1 MTVGLRRFTSLL
13 LALCLFISQSVLSQS
28 HTMAYLAQSDV
39 ASTQASDQ
47 SPAVKLSQQLS
58 ANDCQMMTV
67 PADDSMDCSEMNN
80 CCDSDCA
87 KNDACQSNCSHC
99 FAFSVSGA
107 MTSPLTWPMASPTN
121 VVNATPLKHFY
132 IISGFTEL
140 RPPIS

>member
-1 MTVGLRRFTSLL
+1 MTLGLRPYTSLL

-28 HTMAYLAQSDV
+28 HTMAYLAQSDMSE
-39 ASTQASDQ
+39 AQT
-47 SPAVKLSQQLS
+47 PAQTSATDHSQQMS
-58 ANDCQMMTV
+58 ADDCQMMVMSDNNQTDC
-67 PADDSMDCSEMNN
+67 ADKNN

-107 MTSPLTWPMASPTN
+107 MTTPLNWSMASPTT
-121 VVNATPLKHFY
+121 VVNSTPLKHFY
-132 IISGFTEL
+132 IITGFTEL